1 MPVPSKTI
9 GLIGGMRRWNELGI
23 TLPYYCI
30 INQRVRH
37 ACGGLHSAKLLLY
50 SVNFH
55 AIPRFCC

>member
-1 MPVPSKTI
+1 MS
-9 GLIGGMRRWNELGI
+9 WES

>member
-1 MPVPSKTI
+1 
-9 GLIGGMRRWNELGI
+9 MRRWNELGI

-55 AIPRFCC
+55 AISRFCC